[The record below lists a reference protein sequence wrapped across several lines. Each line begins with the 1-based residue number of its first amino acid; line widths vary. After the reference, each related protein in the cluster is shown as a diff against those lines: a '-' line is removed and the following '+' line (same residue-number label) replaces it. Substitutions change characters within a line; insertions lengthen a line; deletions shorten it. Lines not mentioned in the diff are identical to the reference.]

1 MDNVGNIDNED
12 YYAVLEV
19 SEYSSEQEIKRAY
32 VRKIKQHSPESD
44 PENFQKIRQAYEVL
58 NDPKMRRQYN
68 ERRKY
73 GKYVDELVEK
83 ARKEMSKG
91 SYESAVSYLNQA
103 LDKAPSLDN
112 VRNLLGICYLN
123 MRQYDKAKREFLRL
137 VQDNPDN
144 AQYSCNLGQVLH
156 AMNDNIN
163 AEKYILRA
171 VEINPADITTG
182 LALVDFYIDSKK
194 YGNAIEFLKK
204 LMSTDG
210 KINYKDMPFM
220 LKLLRVYVAKNDVNG
235 MEDIVKKIQNVVPN
249 DLNTKKYVAL
259 EFYKISSELI
269 ARGNRELAV
278 KIADW
283 GLKFYN
289 MQELRNI
296 KSYNTVNTENHNSN
310 TSMNATQKGQTK
322 DEAEVGTS
330 ESKAQIYDNENTSQ
344 RPRKN
349 RRYLIPTFIILVF
362 IVVLYLLIIIEQL

>member
-1 MDNVGNIDNED
+1 MDNIDNED
-12 YYAVLEV
+12 YYAVLGV

-32 VRKIKQHSPESD
+32 VRKIKQHSPEND

-58 NDPKMRRQYN
+58 NDPKMRKQYD

-91 SYESAVSYLNQA
+91 NYESAVLYLDQA

-112 VRNLLGICYLN
+112 VRNTLGICYLN
-123 MRQYDKAKREFLRL
+123 MRQYDKAKREFLRI

-144 AQYSCNLGQVLH
+144 AQYLCNLGQVLH
-156 AMNDNIN
+156 LMNDDIN

-283 GLKFYN
+283 GLKFHN

-296 KSYNTVNTENHNSN
+296 KSYNTVSTENCDNNPGNDTSRNTVQEDQVENQVKVETEASN
-310 TSMNATQKGQTK
+310 TRIHNHR
-322 DEAEVGTS
+322 V
-330 ESKAQIYDNENTSQ
+330 N
-344 RPRKN
+344 N
-349 RRYLIPTFIILVF
+349 RRIPKPLRYFIPALVAMAFLAILYF
-362 IVVLYLLIIIEQL
+362 FDH